1 MVQILPKTPMDRKGA
16 NNKSTKV
23 PKIKIRK

>member
-1 MVQILPKTPMDRKGA
+1 MAQILPKTPMDRKVV